1 MTTHLGSEM
10 SSFENT
16 LVKEINLSNMNILYI
31 TNRTD
36 KPMKATISDNY
47 TGNNVLSYELLPGA
61 NELAFSSL
69 QTGAY
74 TICLRDANNDIFYTQ
89 KLIKD

>member
-1 MTTHLGSEM
+1 M
-10 SSFENT
+10 NT
-16 LVKEINLSNMNILYI
+16 LYI
-31 TNRTD
+31 TNKTD

-47 TGNNVLSYELLPGA
+47 TGNNVLSYELMPGN
-61 NELAFSSL
+61 NELIINSL
-69 QTGAY
+69 QNGAY

>member
-1 MTTHLGSEM
+1 M
-10 SSFENT
+10 NT
-16 LVKEINLSNMNILYI
+16 LYI
-31 TNRTD
+31 TNKTD

-47 TGNNVLSYELLPGA
+47 TGNNVLSYELMPGN
-61 NELAFSSL
+61 NELIFNSL

-74 TICLRDANNDIFYTQ
+74 TICIRDANNDIFYNQ